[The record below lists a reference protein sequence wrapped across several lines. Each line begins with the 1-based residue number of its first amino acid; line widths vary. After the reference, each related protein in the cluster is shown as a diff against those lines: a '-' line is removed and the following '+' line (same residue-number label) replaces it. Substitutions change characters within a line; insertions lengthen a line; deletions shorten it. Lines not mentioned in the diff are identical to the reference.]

1 MNNTICTAL
10 NQQINKEFFSSY
22 LYLSMAAFFENQN
35 LKGFANWMRV
45 QAKEENDH
53 AMGLYNHL
61 LERGG
66 KVELGEIKKPSTDF
80 KDILN
85 IFEETLIHEQ
95 NITKKIHELYELS
108 TTEKDFAL
116 QSFLKW
122 YVDEQ
127 VEEEANAQELIDK
140 VKILGGKGEAL
151 YLLDRELSAR
161 VYVPAT
167 ILTK

>member
-1 MNNTICTAL
+1 MNNLICQAV
-10 NQQINKEFFSSY
+10 NKQINEEFFSSY
-22 LYLSMAAFFENQN
+22 LYLSMAGFFESQN

-66 KVELGEIKKPSTDF
+66 KVELGEIKKPTTEF
-80 KDILN
+80 PNVLTV
-85 IFEETLIHEQ
+85 FEETLKHEQ
-95 NITKKIHELYELS
+95 YITKLIHELYEL
-108 TTEKDFAL
+108 TYTEKDFAL

-122 YVDEQ
+122 YIDEQ
-127 VEEEANAQELIDK
+127 VEEEANVQELIE
-140 VKILGGKGEAL
+140 KIKMLGGKGDAL
-151 YLLDRELSAR
+151 YLLDRELLTR
-161 VYVPAT
+161 NYVQAT